1 MDMAAAKRKRDGK
14 VKVTSQG
21 QVSIPRDVM
30 REAGIKPGD
39 ELQASVDEA
48 GRIVMQRTLNWVEE
62 FAGSAP
68 GGLTQTDIRK
78 MRDEWDR

>member
-1 MDMAAAKRKRDGK
+1 MDMATAKRKRNGK

-21 QVSIPRDVM
+21 QVSIPREVM

-39 ELQASVDEA
+39 ELQASVDGM
-48 GRIVMQRTLNWVEE
+48 GRIVMETTLDWIEE

-68 GGLTQTDIRK
+68 GLMTQEELRK